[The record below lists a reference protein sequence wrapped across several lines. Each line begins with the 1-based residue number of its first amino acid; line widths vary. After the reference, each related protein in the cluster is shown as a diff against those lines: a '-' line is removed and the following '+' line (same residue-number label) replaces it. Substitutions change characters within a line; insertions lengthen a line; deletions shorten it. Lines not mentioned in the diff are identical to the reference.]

1 MGKIRIIGGTHRSR
15 QLTVLDADGLRPT
28 LDRVKE
34 TLFNWLGQDL
44 TGQTCLDLFAGSGS
58 LGFEAISRNAQS
70 VTMVE
75 KSSQVAQQLISNV
88 KLLRAENCQIVNS
101 EAQRFLAKN
110 SLKFDVIFLDPPYN
124 SALLEQSLRLIT
136 PHLAVDG
143 VIYIEYHQNKSD
155 LSQFNILKHSQAG
168 SVNYALLNLKE

>member
-75 KSSQVAQQLISNV
+75 KSSQVAQQLISNS
-88 KLLRAENCQIVNS
+88 KLLRAENCQIINS

-124 SALLEQSLRLIT
+124 SDLLEQSLRLIS
-136 PHLAVDG
+136 PHLAADG

>member
-88 KLLRAENCQIVNS
+88 QLLRAENCQIINS

-124 SALLEQSLRLIT
+124 SALLEQSLGLIS
-136 PHLAVDG
+136 PHLADDG
-143 VIYIEYHQNKSD
+143 VIYIEYHQNKPD

>member
-88 KLLRAENCQIVNS
+88 KLLMAENCQIINS

-124 SALLEQSLRLIT
+124 SALLEQSLRLIS

-143 VIYIEYHQNKSD
+143 VIYIEYHQNKPD